1 MKVESKFNVGDKVW
15 TVRDRYV
22 RWRKKCPRCK
32 GVVSGAVVT
41 SYATSA
47 IVKEVEARLRVTDR
61 AETFAQ
67 VTYALIGDK
76 PQRWNSDAT
85 SEKYVFLTRREA
97 RECAKRLN
105 DKREAKK
112 GGSK

>member
-22 RWRKKCPRCK
+22 RWRKKCSK
-32 GVVSGAVVT
+32 YKAVASGAIRT

-47 IVKEVEARLRVTDR
+47 IVKEVEIILRVSKISESNNGISYT
-61 AETFAQ
+61 
-67 VTYALIGDK
+67 LNGDK
-76 PQRWNSDAT
+76 PKRWCNDRIQ
-85 SEKYVFLTRREA
+85 EKYVFLTRGEA

-105 DKREAKK
+105 TVE
-112 GGSK
+112 